1 MDVVSENQN
10 DRIDTSDERTCRKRK
25 NEINGKEKWFV
36 FNSIFKEERY
46 EQEENQC
53 SNGDSDGSIYGISS
67 SDDCIRR

>member
-1 MDVVSENQN
+1 MDECNKLDLTTFCCDMEVVSETQN

-46 EQEENQC
+46 E
-53 SNGDSDGSIYGISS
+53 
-67 SDDCIRR
+67 